1 MGSAKRG
8 QELHD
13 GGCGGGRRIKATFL
27 ACICATFLC
36 GFSGAYKG
44 DFSEGIKDFFFR
56 ELLVINRG
64 ARAMDDYQDVLVAEV
79 KRLREV
85 VATLREQVVSLVREN
100 KSLYSL
106 LSTKRAEEKEKVGE
120 EGTIKTMLREKVDS
134 MLLNREIEL
143 LLKEKP
149 ENEA

>member
-1 MGSAKRG
+1 
-8 QELHD
+8 
-13 GGCGGGRRIKATFL
+13 
-27 ACICATFLC
+27 
-36 GFSGAYKG
+36 
-44 DFSEGIKDFFFR
+44 
-56 ELLVINRG
+56 
-64 ARAMDDYQDVLVAEV
+64 MDDYQDVLVAEV

>member
-1 MGSAKRG
+1 
-8 QELHD
+8 
-13 GGCGGGRRIKATFL
+13 
-27 ACICATFLC
+27 
-36 GFSGAYKG
+36 
-44 DFSEGIKDFFFR
+44 
-56 ELLVINRG
+56 
-64 ARAMDDYQDVLVAEV
+64 MDDYQDVLVAEV

-85 VATLREQVVSLVREN
+85 VTTLREQVVSLVREN

-106 LSTKRAEEKEKVGE
+106 LSTKRAEEKDKAGD